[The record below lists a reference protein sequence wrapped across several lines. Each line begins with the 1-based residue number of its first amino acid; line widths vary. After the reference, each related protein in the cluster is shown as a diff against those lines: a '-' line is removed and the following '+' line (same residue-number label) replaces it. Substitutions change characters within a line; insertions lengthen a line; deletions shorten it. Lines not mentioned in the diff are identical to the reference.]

1 MEDKKEKTLSPFEQ
15 KLNNFFSHF
24 FGRISFVQKMLFVFH
39 LQIMTKAGLSIV
51 ASLKI
56 LSEEVENKKFKLI
69 IGEIKTEVEKGRQL
83 SEVLA
88 EYPKVFP
95 SIYVSMIAAGE
106 AAGKMEEALTQVS
119 NQMKKSHQLTS
130 SIRGAM
136 IYPAVVLTAILGISI
151 EMVVFILPKIM
162 IMFAD
167 FKSDLPL
174 ATKILINTVKFT
186 QSYGIH
192 LLIGFIL
199 LIILF
204 FWALKNIK
212 FKKYVHHLTLKL
224 PIFGGVIKKI
234 NLAKFTL
241 TLSSLLESTIPIV
254 EAVKITSS
262 VQTNLLYHDS
272 LIEVS
277 EALKRGDNLSKIL
290 TRYPE
295 IFPPMVTEMIMVG
308 EEAGKMDDMLK
319 ELAEYYGNEVDA
331 TMKNFS
337 VIIEPVIIVVLG
349 LVVAGIAV
357 AVIMPMYTLAQ
368 NF

>member
-1 MEDKKEKTLSPFEQ
+1 MAAKKEKLLSPLEQ
-15 KLNNFFSHF
+15 KLNDFFGIF

-51 ASLKI
+51 AALKI
-56 LSEEVENKKFKLI
+56 LSEELESKKFKAI
-69 IGEIKTEVEKGRQL
+69 IKNIKAEVEKGRQL

-95 SIYVSMIAAGE
+95 PIYVSMIAAGE
-106 AAGKMEEALTQVS
+106 TAGKMEEALTQVS
-119 NQMKKSHQLTS
+119 NQMKKSHALTA

-136 IYPAVVLTAILGISI
+136 IYPAVVLIAIFGIAT
-151 EMVVFILPKIM
+151 EMIVFVLPKIM
-162 IMFAD
+162 VMFED
-167 FKSDLPL
+167 FRSDLPL
-174 ATKILINTVKFT
+174 ATKILIGTVKFT
-186 QSYGIH
+186 QSYGIY
-192 LLIGFIL
+192 LFIGFIA
-199 LIILF
+199 LIASF
-204 FWALKNIK
+204 FWALKNIT
-212 FKKYVHHLTLKL
+212 FKKSIHHLTLKL

-234 NLAKFTL
+234 NLARFTL

-254 EAVKITSS
+254 EAVKITAS

-272 LIEVS
+272 LLEVS
-277 EALKRGDNLSKIL
+277 EALKRGENLSKIL
-290 TRYPE
+290 ATFPE

-308 EEAGKMDDMLK
+308 EESGKMDDMLK

-337 VIIEPVIIVVLG
+337 VIVEPVIIVILG
-349 LVVAGIAV
+349 IAVAGIAV